1 MTYKEIHKIKRNLL
15 IFIIILILM
24 HNFKLILNTRN
35 KPFFPIII
43 QNKRQFSQNKA
54 KNENI
59 AKSAIYAGEYS
70 GDSASFL
77 GVLPRVREYYK
88 HIQNISTSKVNARVL
103 EINGSVKSFINGLKV
118 LMTLLINSLKHRFF
132 ILKNFAVIMREK
144 LIWLLEENF
153 SSREATLGKAFVF
166 ADLSSAPESIYHS
179 FKVIGILHLVAASSA
194 NIYLILDFFQ
204 PLFFLLEYLFNHK
217 WLCFGKIVLVITYF
231 ILINGHFNLID
242 SSPSILRASL
252 SVILILAAASLFNL
266 AFNRLNVLLL
276 VGILCLLINPLYI
289 QSLGFQL
296 SFLASYIILFY
307 WPFVQKK
314 LGKSSIILNSL
325 IQILMWPVLL
335 FYFSDINLIA
345 IPANI
350 IVTPLVEFLTVLYF
364 LFIFLKNL
372 RLAFLPDFIG
382 SLIYKACNIFFQ
394 LLASLEKLPAKSIQI
409 DDYKYW
415 IIGALFLIHLVLM
428 CLIWRD
434 KKLTNQKNKYRIFT
448 KWANW
453 NQ

>member
-1 MTYKEIHKIKRNLL
+1 MTYKEMHKIKRNLL
-15 IFIIILILM
+15 IFLIILILM
-24 HNFKLILNTRN
+24 QNFKLILNTRN

-43 QNKRQFSQNKA
+43 QNKREYSQKKP
-54 KNENI
+54 KNENM
-59 AKSAIYAGEYS
+59 AKSVIYAGEYS

-77 GVLPRVREYYK
+77 GILPRVREYYK
-88 HIQNISTSKVNARVL
+88 HIHNISTSKVNVRVL
-103 EINGSVKSFINGLKV
+103 EIIQSLKSFINEVKV
-118 LMTLLINSLKHRFF
+118 LVSLLINSLKYRFF
-132 ILKNFAVIMREK
+132 IFKNFALIMREK
-144 LIWLLEENF
+144 LVWLLEENF

-166 ADLSSAPESIYHS
+166 ADLSGAPESIYHS

-204 PLFFLLEYLFNHK
+204 PLFFPLEYLFGQK
-217 WLCFGKIVLVITYF
+217 CLCFAKIVLVILYF

-242 SSPSILRASL
+242 ASPSILRASL
-252 SVILILAAASLFNL
+252 SVILILAAASFFNL

-314 LGKSSIILNSL
+314 LGKSNIILNSL
-325 IQILMWPVLL
+325 IQILMWPLLL

-372 RLAFLPDFIG
+372 HLAFLPDFIG

-394 LLASLEKLPAKSIQI
+394 LLANLEKLPAKAIQI
-409 DDYKYW
+409 NDNKYW
-415 IIGALFLIHLVLM
+415 IISALFLVHLVLM
-428 CLIWRD
+428 CLILRD
-434 KKLTNQKNKYRIFT
+434 KKLTNQKNKYRILA
-448 KWANW
+448 KWSNW
-453 NQ
+453 RA